1 MDHPGPNTQYWD
13 VRKCFLH
20 DFDPDPD
27 LDVFGWVQESE
38 AVETALAL
46 WIVL

>member
-1 MDHPGPNTQYWD
+1 MDHPGPNAQYWD

-20 DFDPDPD
+20 DFDPD
-27 LDVFGWVQESE
+27 LDVLGLVQESE
-38 AVETALAL
+38 AVETVLAL